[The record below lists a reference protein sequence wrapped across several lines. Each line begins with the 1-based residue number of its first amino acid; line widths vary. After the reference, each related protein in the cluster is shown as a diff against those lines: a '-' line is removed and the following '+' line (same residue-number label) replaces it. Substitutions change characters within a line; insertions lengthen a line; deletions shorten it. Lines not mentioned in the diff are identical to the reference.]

1 MPCTVVVGAQ
11 WGDEGKGKIVD
22 ALSAEA
28 DIVARYQGGPNA
40 GHSVIHRGQTVVLRL
55 IPSGILQPGRRCL
68 IGNGVVVDLPS
79 FRDEATELEVLGV
92 DLDGRLGVSPAAH
105 LILPYHSAAEQ
116 VAELGPGAIGTTGRG
131 IGFAY
136 RDKAAR
142 TGLRVG
148 DLLDPRRFVE
158 RVQHNLGRLQREFP
172 ESDALRAMTG
182 SAILAELEPLMPWIE
197 PRITDVSTELY
208 EALARGRR
216 VLLEGAQGTLLDIEH
231 GTYPFV
237 TSSPASA
244 AGAPLGVGLGPRAID
259 RVVGVTKA
267 YTTRVGNGP
276 FPTEMPESEATRLR
290 AAGEEYGAVT
300 GRPRRCGW
308 LDLPALRYAARV
320 NGLDELIVT
329 KLDVLDEF
337 DEIRVAEHYLL
348 RGKPLASLPAT
359 MREFENCAPVWR
371 SFAGWRTPTT
381 AARRWD
387 DLPERARDYLL
398 WIEDQVG
405 VPISTV
411 SVGAERDAEI
421 RREVRRE
428 ARLGFKTAR

>member
-55 IPSGILQPGRRCL
+55 IPSGILHAGKRCL
-68 IGNGVVVDLPS
+68 IGNGVVIDLPRL
-79 FRDEATELEVLGV
+79 RDEAGDLEALGI
-92 DLDGRLGVSPAAH
+92 DLDRRLGVSPAAH
-105 LILPYHSAAEQ
+105 LILPYHGAAEQ
-116 VAELGPGAIGTTGRG
+116 VAEMGPGAIGTTGRG

-148 DLLDPRRFVE
+148 DLVEPKRFLD
-158 RVQHNLGRLQREFP
+158 RVRHNLGRLQREFP
-172 ESDALRAMTG
+172 ESATLRDMT
-182 SAILAELEPLMPWIE
+182 AEKIHAELEPLMSWIE
-197 PRITDVSTELY
+197 PRMTDVSSELY
-208 EALARGRR
+208 EALGRRRR

-231 GTYPFV
+231 GTYPYV

-244 AGAPLGVGLGPRAID
+244 AGAPLGVGLGPRQID
-259 RVVGVTKA
+259 RVIGVTKA

-276 FPTEMPESEATRLR
+276 FPTEMPESEAARLR

-308 LDLPALRYAARV
+308 LDLPALRYAVRV

-337 DEIRVAEHYLL
+337 EEIKVAEQYQL
-348 RGKPLASLPAT
+348 RGESLASLPAT
-359 MREFENCAPVWR
+359 MRDFESCSPAWR
-371 SFAGWRTPTT
+371 SFPGWQSPTT
-381 AARRWD
+381 AARRWE
-387 DLPERARDYLL
+387 DLPDRARQSLS

-405 VPISTV
+405 VPITTV

-421 RREVRRE
+421 RREVRV
-428 ARLGFKTAR
+428 